1 MSQPSRWKSL
11 VYFIIAC
18 IVIAVGIVV
27 IGQFIVVQML
37 TPALE
42 M

>member
-1 MSQPSRWKSL
+1 MSTPSRWKSL

-18 IVIAVGIVV
+18 IAIVIGIVV
-27 IGQFIVVQML
+27 VGQFIVLQML
-37 TPALE
+37 KPSLE

>member
-11 VYFIIAC
+11 AYFIIAC
-18 IVIAVGIVV
+18 IAIAVGIVV

-37 TPALE
+37 KPALE